1 MDPFLGQIILF
12 AGNFAPRGWALC
24 EGQLL
29 PINQNQALFSLFGTI
44 YGGDGRTTF
53 ALPDLRGRAPISHGP
68 GPGLSNHNIGA
79 KGGNAVSTLLTANLP
94 QAQIQILG
102 SDDDS
107 NTNEPNGQT
116 VYALPAD
123 DKLMYHNSNAGT
135 SLKDGSI
142 IGAAN
147 TQFSNQ
153 PPYLALNYIVALT
166 GVFPSRN

>member
-53 ALPDLRGRAPISHGP
+53 ALPDLRGRAPISEGHGA
-68 GPGLSNHNIGA
+68 GLSNRALGS
-79 KGGNAVSTLLTANLP
+79 KGGSETNTMTIQTMPAHHHTIGVPISTAVETE
-94 QAQIQILG
+94 AQGVL
-102 SDDDS
+102 S
-107 NTNEPNGQT
+107 NGNIYAEDPTSGQSYPDAT
-116 VYALPAD
+116 TG
-123 DKLMYHNSNAGT
+123 HT
-135 SLKDGSI
+135 
-142 IGAAN
+142 GAAIPIN
-147 TQFSNQ
+147 NLQ
-153 PPYLALNYIVALT
+153 PFLALNYIVSLQ